1 MKLKVSVPILIDFI
15 AILAGFA
22 LLIWSADL
30 FVIGASATARNLGVS
45 PLIIGLT
52 IVGFGTSAPEML
64 VASIAAYGGNPGL
77 AIGNAIG
84 SNITNIALV
93 LGVTA
98 IIVPLTVHSSILKR
112 EYPLLI
118 AATLLAVV
126 LMATDN
132 ALDTMDGILMITLLF
147 ALMSWIVYQAL
158 QQRKCA
164 TDDKCEI
171 DPLSSEFDQEIPDN
185 IPMKKAIWL
194 LLAGIALLLFS
205 SKILVWG
212 AINIATAFGV
222 SDLIIGLTIVAIGT
236 SLPELAASIMSARK
250 GEHDIALGNVIGS
263 NMFNTLGVLGIA
275 ALINPAELADG
286 VLSRDLPLMVTLTV
300 IMFIMAFGR
309 RNNVG
314 EITRVEGSILLTIFI
329 AYEVVLYF
337 SATA

>member
-1 MKLKVSVPILIDFI
+1 MPILIDSI
-15 AILAGFA
+15 AILAGFG

-30 FVIGASATARNLGVS
+30 FVDGASATARNLGIS

-77 AIGNAIG
+77 AVGNAIG

-93 LGVTA
+93 LGTTA
-98 IIVPLTVHSSILKR
+98 VIVPLSVHSSILKR

-132 ALDTMDGILMITLLF
+132 ALSTVDGILMLLLLF
-147 ALMSWIVYQAL
+147 GLMSWMVHQAL
-158 QQRKCA
+158 KQKRENANGSTKV
-164 TDDKCEI
+164 
-171 DPLSSEFDQEIPDN
+171 DPLSAEFEQEIPSDM
-185 IPMKKAIWL
+185 PMKKAIWL
-194 LLAGIALLLFS
+194 LIAGMIVLLIS
-205 SKILVWG
+205 SKLLVWG
-212 AINIATAFGV
+212 AINVATAFGV

-236 SLPELAASIMSARK
+236 SLPELAASIASARK

-275 ALINPAELADG
+275 AIINPAELANG
-286 VLSRDLPLMVTLTV
+286 VLIRDLPLMVSLTI

-309 RNNVG
+309 RG
-314 EITRVEGSILLTIFI
+314 AGQITRTEGSILLTIFF
-329 AYEVVLYF
+329 AYEIVLYF
-337 SATA
+337 SATS